1 MSPERSVVYFYT
13 YDGGGGKSIQLM
25 SLDAMPGFDPNLIYN
40 IFHA

>member
-13 YDGGGGKSIQLM
+13 YDGGGKSIQLM
-25 SLDAMPGFDPNLIYN
+25 SLDAMSGFDPNLIYN